1 MVSGSRI
8 VQTTAS
14 VLEMTT
20 VPVGGVT
27 PDLATEAVQVAACS
41 FPYVTVDLST
51 PNDVVVHGM
60 TVRGALAAPV
70 IVHVRKWATTW
81 KT

>member
-1 MVSGSRI
+1 
-8 VQTTAS
+8 
-14 VLEMTT
+14 
-20 VPVGGVT
+20 
-27 PDLATEAVQVAACS
+27 LATEAVHVAACS

-51 PNDVVVHGM
+51 ANDVVVHGM